1 MAKSNEIK
9 DLEALLSESNI
20 DAEIESILEELGGDE
35 AAEKTG
41 EVEETS
47 PLKDS
52 TTDGSVLDQDPSTKD
67 AIDSGLDE
75 PGVAADNE
83 VVIPDEDK
91 KVDVVITVEKD
102 KEPTIDAE
110 VDETVDAGV
119 DETVDKLS
127 AELNQSELGES
138 FTNIYNILSDN
149 INDIDEKSF
158 EADYDGYKDDG
169 KECVSVDQAEGK
181 ECDTECLKD
190 TDIKTDIEASK
201 LNEQDEEQ
209 NNGGGQV
216 EPNKRKT
223 KAKKAVKNV
232 DNVANVAA
240 SGAAAGYGIKKTVD
254 MFNDKKAAQSDIDE
268 INKLKNYK
276 DDLAYAQ
283 QRIDDLKKNGLEVFD
298 SEKKEV
304 EDIKKRIESNKF
316 ADKTDME
323 VRQALSDAK
332 DSEQLANT
340 LGTLGAIGSAALLAK
355 TGASV
360 VRAIKDFKGKKEK
373 EEMSESVDFE
383 DTTIK
388 TDLTESKEEKKEKFK
403 KVKEVASKTDAVV
416 SPLTGAGVA
425 VGSSLFAKHFA
436 DKVEAGKDEK
446 AKNEKLASDTK
457 TARETKEKA
466 SKDLEQGKTDKI
478 VAEKELA
485 DAKAEVDAAQ
495 EKYDST
501 VNKEDIGKAA
511 AELEKAKN
519 NYTNKENAVKDKS
532 ATIENLEKTK
542 IVADS
547 EADKYKDV
555 NLDSLDAKNAELAKN
570 ISDNTLGVV
579 GGAVTAGLSAIG
591 AIKGAAKAVKKF
603 KKDKKE
609 ELEESAQLINS
620 DTLDVLKDLIDV
632 HGDDNTLII
641 AKKGELDKPGAALIK
656 IKISKE
662 QFRKLEPEFH
672 EEEKLPVVT
681 ESQVALMI
689 ANENNDRL
697 FAELVEATA
706 LANRLQNA
714 IFEKYADLAK
724 DRAASLNEELSVWND
739 TFEEETDSP
748 AQPLIEERYVTLE
761 DLCAILDESGYE
773 VNEESLANLIVD
785 IINEDVVFEL
795 NEASSAEKRAYKDGG
810 EDMDDLV
817 TGKAIARI
825 KDEKS
830 RDAAVAAKKAGRD
843 DVVKSFTGDRKEQ
856 QAEKSIEKKFE
867 KMQKA
872 GADDVTKPEKLSKSG
887 KPLDYYIKKQELI
900 YPSEYYKSDEYKAML
915 KRERESEV
923 TSASIPHGLVKEPI
937 KEEAKNVRMAKTASE
952 VNNFYT
958 TDFSEKKDSCDK
970 ECEDKENCDCF
981 TVTKDVDNHTDVEL
995 SDASANTPEKGNVD
1009 AEESDWFDKDE
1020 TTDVKEVIVES
1031 EEFNSVAKEFLE
1043 ENDYEVDDEN
1053 VYLIKEAFINGRLSE
1068 LDENLTE
1075 SFLAGKMYAKKAAA
1089 LTAKINKKRETEKDA
1104 SEELAK
1110 LDKVINKARANG
1122 VSIDYADVDGR
1133 VSLSMI

>member
-83 VVIPDEDK
+83 VVIPAEDK

-110 VDETVDAGV
+110 VEETVDAGV

-158 EADYDGYKDDG
+158 EADYNEYKDDG

-181 ECDTECLKD
+181 ECETECLKD

-201 LNEQDEEQ
+201 LNEEDEEQ

-254 MFNDKKAAQSDIDE
+254 MFNVEKAAQSDIEE

-276 DDLAYAQ
+276 DDLAYTQ
-283 QRIDDLKKNGLEVFD
+283 QHPGMYTE
-298 SEKKEV
+298 KEV

-316 ADKTDME
+316 AGKTDME
-323 VRQALSDAK
+323 VRQALSGAK

-383 DTTIK
+383 DIK
-388 TDLTESKEEKKEKFK
+388 LNE
-403 KVKEVASKTDAVV
+403 
-416 SPLTGAGVA
+416 
-425 VGSSLFAKHFA
+425 
-436 DKVEAGKDEK
+436 DE
-446 AKNEKLASDTK
+446 DQ
-457 TARETKEKA
+457 
-466 SKDLEQGKTDKI
+466 D
-478 VAEKELA
+478 
-485 DAKAEVDAAQ
+485 
-495 EKYDST
+495 
-501 VNKEDIGKAA
+501 KEDALKSESVDVETSNA
-511 AELEKAKN
+511 LE
-519 NYTNKENAVKDKS
+519 
-532 ATIENLEKTK
+532 
-542 IVADS
+542 
-547 EADKYKDV
+547 
-555 NLDSLDAKNAELAKN
+555 
-570 ISDNTLGVV
+570 
-579 GGAVTAGLSAIG
+579 
-591 AIKGAAKAVKKF
+591 
-603 KKDKKE
+603 
-609 ELEESAQLINS
+609 
-620 DTLDVLKDLIDV
+620 VLKDLIDV
-632 HGDDNTLII
+632 HGDENALII
-641 AKKGELDKPGAALIK
+641 TKKGEFDKPGVAMIK
-656 IKISKE
+656 VKVTKE
-662 QFRKLEPEFH
+662 QCDALKPEFC
-672 EEEKLPVVT
+672 EEKEETVHAVT

-689 ANENNDRL
+689 ARENKDRL
-697 FAELVEATA
+697 FSELVEATA

-714 IFEKYADLAK
+714 ICEKYADLAK

-739 TFEEETDSP
+739 TFEDKVDAP
-748 AQPLIEERYVTLE
+748 AQPLVEERYVTLD
-761 DLCAILDESGYE
+761 DLCEILDESGYA
-773 VNEESLANLIVD
+773 VNEDSLANLIVD
-785 IINEDVVFEL
+785 IINEDVVL
-795 NEASSAEKRAYKDGG
+795 DLSEASTAEKRAYKDGG

-872 GADDVTKPEKLSKSG
+872 GADNVTESDKETEEK
-887 KPLDYYIKKQELI
+887 YV
-900 YPSEYYKSDEYKAML
+900 
-915 KRERESEV
+915 EV
-923 TSASIPHGLVKEPI
+923 AKEPI
-937 KEEAKNVRMAKTASE
+937 KEEVKNVRMAKTASE

-981 TVTKDVDNHTDVEL
+981 TVTKNVDNHTDVEL
-995 SDASANTPEKGNVD
+995 SNASKNTPEKGNVD

-1020 TTDVKEVIVES
+1020 SVDVKEVIVES
-1031 EEFNSVAKEFLE
+1031 EEFNSIAKEFLE
-1043 ENDYEVDDEN
+1043 ENDYEVDDDN
-1053 VYLIKEAFINGRLSE
+1053 ISLIKEAYINGDLSK

-1075 SFLAGKMYAKKAAA
+1075 MFFLGKMYAKKAAA

-1104 SEELAK
+1104 SKELAK
-1110 LDKVINKARANG
+1110 LDKVVNKARANG

>member
-83 VVIPDEDK
+83 VVIPAEDK

-102 KEPTIDAE
+102 KEPTIDSE
-110 VDETVDAGV
+110 V

-169 KECVSVDQAEGK
+169 KECISVDQAEGK

-216 EPNKRKT
+216 EPKKT

-240 SGAAAGYGIKKTVD
+240 SGAAAGYGIKKTAD
-254 MFNDKKAAQSDIDE
+254 MFNDKKAAQSDIHEISKLKANKDMLAWDQRFIDSFGDE
-268 INKLKNYK
+268 I
-276 DDLAYAQ
+276 
-283 QRIDDLKKNGLEVFD
+283 KKNETETVPEVY
-298 SEKKEV
+298 SNTKKEI
-304 EDIKKRIESNKF
+304 EDIKKNIESNKF
-316 ADKTDME
+316 AGKTDE
-323 VRQALSDAK
+323 EIEKALSGAEDR
-332 DSEQLANT
+332 EQLANT

-466 SKDLEQGKTDKI
+466 SKDLEQGKTDKT

-495 EKYDST
+495 EKYDSAA
-501 VNKEDIGKAA
+501 NKEEVGKAA

-542 IVADS
+542 IVADA

-570 ISDNTLGVV
+570 ISDNNLGVV

-620 DTLDVLKDLIDV
+620 DALDVLKDLIDV
-632 HGDDNTLII
+632 HGDGNTLII

-662 QFRKLEPEFH
+662 QFRKLEPECH

-795 NEASSAEKRAYKDGG
+795 NEASRAEIRAYKYGG
-810 EDMDDLV
+810 RYLADLI

-825 KDEKS
+825 KDEKA
-830 RDAAVAAKKAGRD
+830 RDAAVAAKKARRD

-856 QAEKSIEKKFE
+856 QAERSIEKKFE

-872 GADDVTKPEKLSKSG
+872 GADDVVE
-887 KPLDYYIKKQELI
+887 
-900 YPSEYYKSDEYKAML
+900 SDNEPKETHA
-915 KRERESEV
+915 EHVEV
-923 TSASIPHGLVKEPI
+923 AKEPI
-937 KEEAKNVRMAKTASE
+937 KEEVKNVRMAKTASE
-952 VNNFYT
+952 INNFYT

-995 SDASANTPEKGNVD
+995 SDASINTPEKGNVD

-1020 TTDVKEVIVES
+1020 SVDVKEVIVES
-1031 EEFNSVAKEFLE
+1031 EEFDSVAKEFLE

-1053 VYLIKEAFINGRLSE
+1053 VSLIKEAYINGRLSE

-1104 SEELAK
+1104 SKELAK